1 MGCEYC
7 DYCDKIVDLDY
18 DVEHWDEEEYLKG
31 RDEWKCTV
39 ELKDDNWN
47 AQAHYG
53 DAVNKANKENPPVHV
68 DQKTGRDIY

>member
-7 DYCDKIVDLDY
+7 DYCDKIVDLDK

-31 RDEWKCTV
+31 RDKWKCTI

-53 DAVNKANKENPPVHV
+53 DAYNKHKREYPNDPRYEENK
-68 DQKTGRDIY
+68 DLY